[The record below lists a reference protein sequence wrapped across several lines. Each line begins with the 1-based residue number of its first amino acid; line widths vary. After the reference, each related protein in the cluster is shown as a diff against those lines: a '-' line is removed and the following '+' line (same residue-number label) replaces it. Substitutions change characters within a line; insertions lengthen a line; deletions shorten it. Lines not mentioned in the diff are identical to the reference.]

1 MAPKFGN
8 NHQELAWQQKFITTK
23 DHRQKF
29 LVLLKHSF
37 VTFTIK
43 IHFGSIATKSKKK
56 YRNDQ

>member
-43 IHFGSIATKSKKK
+43 IHFGSIATKSKKIPK
-56 YRNDQ
+56 